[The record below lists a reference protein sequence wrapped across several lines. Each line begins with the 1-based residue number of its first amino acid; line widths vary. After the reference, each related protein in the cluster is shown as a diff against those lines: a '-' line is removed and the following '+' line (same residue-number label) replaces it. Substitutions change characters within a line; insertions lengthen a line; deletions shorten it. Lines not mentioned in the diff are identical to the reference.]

1 MLRSVLK
8 QGERIPIRSYQIAL
22 LFALVLIESSWG
34 HLLSIGGV
42 HPDLV
47 LLAVISWTALR
58 GAAEGW
64 TWSLIGGIG
73 LDLLSNAPFGLSIV
87 SLVVICLLVRLTHSR
102 VYGTSLVLPLLL
114 TFPLSIIYYLISM
127 LLLTLT
133 GVPIDWDATLLGIA
147 LPASL
152 LNVVAVLVLFPLL
165 RALHRRT
172 LPHISI

>member
-1 MLRSVLK
+1 
-8 QGERIPIRSYQIAL
+8 
-22 LFALVLIESSWG
+22 
-34 HLLSIGGV
+34 
-42 HPDLV
+42 V

-64 TWSLIGGIG
+64 IWSLIGGIG
-73 LDLLSNAPFGLSIV
+73 LDLLSNAPFGLSII
-87 SLVVICLLVRLTHSR
+87 SLVVICLLVRLAHSR

-133 GVPIDWDATLLGIA
+133 GIPINWDATLLGIA

-152 LNVVAVLVLFPLL
+152 LNVVAILVLFPLL